1 MGPLHGFLEYY
12 MSSQWA
18 VFHVH
23 ILSQGQGQLH
33 VKPNGLLSNSNVGTA
48 FEDSRC
54 LLYLTKT
61 YIEYIF
67 LKNLNNNIYVV
78 FFKSNH
84 MFEDPMISGFSNITC
99 YNASTFCFLFVL
111 LAIIF

>member
-1 MGPLHGFLEYY
+1 MFGHDFLLVFMLAQLFKPIRLIACMFEKNQATWADLHVCSACPANAMGPMHGFLEYY

-48 FEDSRC
+48 FENSRC
-54 LLYLTKT
+54 LLH
-61 YIEYIF
+61 
-67 LKNLNNNIYVV
+67 LKNKNIY
-78 FFKSNH
+78 
-84 MFEDPMISGFSNITC
+84 
-99 YNASTFCFLFVL
+99 
-111 LAIIF
+111 